1 MMSDHDFPEPEVLP
15 SLSKFIAGLIGP
27 VLVAVGA
34 TMMMNG
40 RLAPEIAAEIAHG
53 KGLILMTG
61 VSLLVAG
68 LAIVQC
74 HSSWRGWPAIIT
86 ALGWLSAFSGLARIL
101 FPTQLA
107 DIATQLTGPPAA
119 QIGAAISL
127 ALGAFLTAKA
137 YL

>member
-1 MMSDHDFPEPEVLP
+1 MSDRNVPEPDVLP

-27 VLVAVGA
+27 VLVAVGVS
-34 TMMMNG
+34 MLMNS
-40 RLAPEIAAEIAHG
+40 RLAPEIAAEVANG

-86 ALGWLSAFSGLARIL
+86 GLGWLSAASGLARIL
-101 FPTQLA
+101 FPAQLA
-107 DIATQLTGPPAA
+107 DIATQLTASPTA
-119 QIGAAISL
+119 QIAAAASL

-137 YL
+137 YI